1 MTKIIVDWLWK
12 KKIQHCLEK
21 IQILLAINRVETK
34 RRIIC
39 GQKKRARGK
48 KLPKINSCVVWEKGK
63 SFSLTT
69 HANRIDY
76 CLCVKKEKVPG
87 TRSFVFIFRRSR
99 TRARASNRLR
109 VRSVKIFVFV
119 LERGR
124 EKKISNTRTV
134 FLSRAVEKIWSFRIY
149 SRRRKTKTNR
159 RKAKTTVF
167 IARRLFV
174 RSRLVVVQIQTYH
187 QTNTQSFSRSV
198 GFLSLSP

>member
-1 MTKIIVDWLWK
+1 M
-12 KKIQHCLEK
+12 
-21 IQILLAINRVETK
+21 
-34 RRIIC
+34 IC

-109 VRSVKIFVFV
+109 VRSVKILCSFS
-119 LERGR
+119 RGE
-124 EKKISNTRTV
+124 EKKTD
-134 FLSRAVEKIWSFRIY
+134 KQQP
-149 SRRRKTKTNR
+149 TNR
-159 RKAKTTVF
+159 FFIASCRKDLKFPNLFAKAKNENESQESEDDRF
-167 IARRLFV
+167 H
-174 RSRLVVVQIQTYH
+174 RSKTFRAFAFGGCSDSNVPPNEH
-187 QTNTQSFSRSV
+187 AAQSFSRSV